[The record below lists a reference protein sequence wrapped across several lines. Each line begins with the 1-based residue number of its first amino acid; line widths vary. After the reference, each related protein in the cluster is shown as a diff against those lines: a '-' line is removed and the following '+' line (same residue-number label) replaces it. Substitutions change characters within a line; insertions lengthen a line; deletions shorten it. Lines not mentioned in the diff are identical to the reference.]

1 MWIEGNAKLRLKY
14 EHLLSPLDYVSCTFF
29 SLVHHKS
36 VFGGV
41 FCQGEVKIYWCWFW
55 FTNSWFDS
63 NLIYVCLIS
72 IRFTSSQTDVFPV
85 HKLSD
90 WFISGS
96 QALDLIWFQFT
107 SSQFDL
113 LLFWITSS
121 WFDSYSQSLL
131 ILICKLSIWFDSVWF
146 WFTSSQI
153 DLIWVYFS

>member
-1 MWIEGNAKLRLKY
+1 MWIEGNTILRLKY
-14 EHLLSPLDYVSCTFF
+14 EHLLSPLDYVSCTFLWICVWRGLLSGKGQNILMLILIHKLLIWFESDLRF
-29 SLVHHKS
+29 SLIS
-36 VFGGV
+36 V
-41 FCQGEVKIYWCWFW
+41 
-55 FTNSWFDS
+55 
-63 NLIYVCLIS
+63 
-72 IRFTSSQTDVFPV
+72 RFTSSQTDLFPV

-96 QALDLIWFQFT
+96 QALDFIWFQFT

-113 LLFWITSS
+113 LLLWITNS

-131 ILICKLSIWFDSVWF
+131 ILIFKLSNWFDSVWF